1 MKHKQNAS
9 NVKIL
14 LKVVEEMEETQ
25 ELKKQIRDLEV
36 ELDWADSQ
44 IDDYKYISNLENRLD
59 FLYEK
64 FDKLDEK

>member
-14 LKVVEEMEETQ
+14 LKVGEEMEETQ

>member
-14 LKVVEEMEETQ
+14 LKVGEEMEETQ

-64 FDKLDEK
+64 FDKLEEK